1 MNDTNAIIMAFCFK
15 KTMYIQTPTQ
25 FKTQEH
31 SLKELFDL
39 YLSECRYSKQLR
51 PQTMKSYK
59 EVFSTFQKNMPELT
73 KVKHLQSF
81 VMGEFL
87 KRVSVRERIIGK
99 DTKVIGVKSS
109 TIRTYY
115 TKMIAFFRWLE
126 DRGYLKEIITVK
138 MVKPPKPNYED
149 EKALNEEEV
158 SKIITAITLDGLQ
171 TPLAYKRDLALV
183 SLLLYTGIRKGELL
197 GLRVQD
203 INFQKRTL
211 YINGATSKSKKGRY
225 IPIHYSLLIHL
236 SSYLEEREKVGF
248 RNPQLL
254 ISSKQDTALTEHG
267 LKHWVTKYR
276 KLSKV
281 AFHLHRFRHTFACRL
296 AKANADIV
304 SIMNVMG
311 HSSIR
316 VTEGYLRSIK
326 SEGARNYIEK
336 LSF

>member
-1 MNDTNAIIMAFCFK
+1 MQIH
-15 KTMYIQTPTQ
+15 TPSQ
-25 FKTQEH
+25 FHT
-31 SLKELFDL
+31 SSYMLKELFDS
-39 YLSECRYSKQLR
+39 YISECTYSKQLR
-51 PQTMKSYK
+51 PETMKSYK
-59 EVFSTFQKNMPELT
+59 EVFSTFQKNMPEIT
-73 KVKHLQSF
+73 KVEHLQPF
-81 VMGEFL
+81 VMAEFL
-87 KRVSVRERIIGK
+87 KRVSIRERIVGK

-126 DRGYLKEIITVK
+126 DRGYLKEIITPK

-149 EKALNEEEV
+149 EKALTEEEV
-158 SKIITAITLDGLQ
+158 SKIITAITLEGMQ
-171 TPLAYKRDLALV
+171 TPLAYKRDLALL

-203 INFQKRTL
+203 IDFQKRTL
-211 YINGATSKSKKGRY
+211 YINGATSKSKKGRF
-225 IPIHYSLLIHL
+225 IPLHYSLLIHL
-236 SSYLEEREKVGF
+236 SSYLEERKKRGY
-248 RNPQLL
+248 RNPQLI
-254 ISSKQDTALTEHG
+254 ISSKKDSPLTEHG
-267 LKHWVTKYR
+267 LKYFVNKYA

-281 AFHLHRFRHTFACRL
+281 PFHLHRFRHTFACRL